1 MNIIFMGTPSY
12 ATEILKELLV
22 HKEINLLALFT
33 QPDKPVGRK
42 KTLTPPHTKQH
53 IIDNNIN
60 LPIYQPTT
68 LKSNEVYETIDTLN
82 PDIIVVAA
90 YGQIIPKNILKRA
103 FCINLHA
110 SILPQYRGASP
121 IQDTI
126 LNRDNYTGVT
136 AMAMDEGLDT
146 GDILGISY
154 VKINKDTR
162 VDELFERLSY
172 TASKLTIKTLFKLD
186 IQKYAQ
192 NSAIT
197 SKCSKITKKDGLVSF
212 DSALILDAKFRA
224 YHNWPSIYL
233 DSGLKILSIKINE
246 IRSINKQGVILSID
260 KNSITI
266 GCEIGS
272 IIIDKIQPKSKKP
285 MGIIDYIRGKRIEVG
300 DILS

>member
-1 MNIIFMGTPSY
+1 M
-12 ATEILKELLV
+12 LKKNKGSFFNTRKIEKKRTRKLEKEKLV
-22 HKEINLLALFT
+22 IVAS
-33 QPDKPVGRK
+33 
-42 KTLTPPHTKQH
+42 
-53 IIDNNIN
+53 
-60 LPIYQPTT
+60 
-68 LKSNEVYETIDTLN
+68 KSH
-82 PDIIVVAA
+82 
-90 YGQIIPKNILKRA
+90 
-103 FCINLHA
+103 F
-110 SILPQYRGASP
+110 
-121 IQDTI
+121 
-126 LNRDNYTGVT
+126 
-136 AMAMDEGLDT
+136 
-146 GDILGISY
+146 
-154 VKINKDTR
+154 NKDTR